1 MFEKANN
8 YKVAIVTGANSGIGY
23 GICQRLLEAEGD
35 SLTLIMACRNL
46 TRATLAKEKL
56 IKQFPFAH
64 INIEYQYVNY
74 LFCNAGILSAVG
86 INWTKT
92 ISMLLTQPVELLE
105 RSDATIQRMGE
116 ISEEGIGYVFA
127 ANVLGHYFMMRELE
141 DLLAASGDGRV
152 IWTSSITSNK
162 TCFDIEDWQ
171 GIKSP
176 IPYESS
182 KWACDLVSVA
192 THERFKAEKRT
203 ISSFTTS
210 PGVVAS
216 QIGDLPLWITLM
228 RWIGIQ
234 SQNIT
239 SYNGAVADVYTALEP
254 ISNIE
259 YSKRYSS
266 MTDRWGRAFVRA
278 ISIHD
283 YDSDSAE
290 KLLLKCELVYQAHK
304 KNL

>member
-64 INIEYQYVNY
+64 INIELVDVS
-74 LFCNAGILSAVG
+74 IG

-216 QIGDLPLWITLM
+216 QIGDLPLWITLVRIVLHYIM